1 MSGKKKAFINL
12 IIIVAVEFFLV
23 AGVAWFFDPFYQ
35 YHEPF
40 FGMEAVLNDRDN
52 QMPGTIRNSPYDT
65 LLVGSSV
72 AENFDTDY
80 LDNRY
85 GCKALKVIRASGSAA
100 DLLYYVEMAEGE
112 RELRDFSGV
121 WIFLP

>member
-12 IIIVAVEFFLV
+12 IIIIAVEFALV
-23 AGVAWFFDPFYQ
+23 AAVVWFFDPFYQ

-40 FGMEAVLNDRDN
+40 LGMKAVLNDRDN
-52 QMPGTIRNSPYDT
+52 QMPGTIRNFQYDT

-80 LDNRY
+80 LDSRY
-85 GCKALKVIRASGSAA
+85 GCKALKVIRASGSVA
-100 DLLYYVEMAEGE
+100 DLLYYVEMAEDAE
-112 RELRDFSGV
+112 KKFIDEIR
-121 WIFLP
+121 